1 MFSAFEWTV
10 AGRYLRP
17 RRQQGFVSVI
27 AGFSFVGIALGVATL
42 IIVMAVM
49 NGFRHELLGR
59 ILGVNGHVTVYGFGG
74 RLDNFDPLADEL
86 RAIDGVVWATPLVD
100 GQVLA
105 SSSRGASTGAIVRG
119 LRAADL
125 AGRKVIAETITAGA
139 LEKFAQG
146 DAVII
151 GGRLGERLGL
161 GPGDKI
167 TLLSPEGMPTAFGTV
182 PRSRAY
188 EIAGTFSVGMYE
200 YDNAFVFMPLDA
212 AQIYFRLGAAVSG
225 IELGVD
231 EPNLVLD
238 KRREIMAVVGQRA
251 RVHDWQQANAQFFN
265 AIQVERNVMFMILTL
280 IIVVAAFNII
290 SSLIMLVKDKG
301 RDIAILRTMGATR
314 GMVMRI
320 FFLTGASIGVVGT
333 LMGFALGLAFS
344 ANIETIRRW
353 LEGFTGTDLFAPEIY
368 FLSKLPAR
376 IDTTEVVT
384 VLVMS
389 LVLSFLAT
397 IYPAWRAARL
407 DPVEALRYE

>member
-1 MFSAFEWTV
+1 MFSAFEWMV
-10 AGRYLRP
+10 AARYLRP

-27 AGFSFVGIALGVATL
+27 AGFSCLGVFFGVAAL

-74 RLDNFDPLADEL
+74 RLEDFDALADEL

-105 SSSRGASTGAIVRG
+105 SSSRGASTGAVIRG
-119 LRAADL
+119 LRANDL

-139 LEKFAQG
+139 LEKFAEG

-151 GGRLGERLGL
+151 GSRLGERLGL

-167 TLLSPEGMPTAFGTV
+167 TLLSPQGMPTAFGTM

-188 EIAGTFSVGMYE
+188 DIAGTFNVGMYE
-200 YDNAFVFMPLDA
+200 YDNAFIFMPFAA
-212 AQIYFRLGAAVSG
+212 AQLYFRLGQAVSG

-231 EPNLVLD
+231 EPRLVLD
-238 KRREIMAVVGQRA
+238 MRREIMAVVGARA

-265 AIQVERNVMFMILTL
+265 AIKVERNVMFLILTL

-333 LMGFALGLAFS
+333 ATGFLGGVLFCAY
-344 ANIETIRRW
+344 IEPIRRW
-353 LEGFTGTDLFAPEIY
+353 LESLLQYDLFSAEIY
-368 FLSKLPAR
+368 FLSRIPAR
-376 IDTTEVVT
+376 IDTTDVAAVV
-384 VLVMS
+384 VMS

-397 IYPAWRAARL
+397 IYPSWRAARL